1 MVFREFRLGCFPET
15 YKKSDLF
22 YSIAATL
29 HATIRSKLFAAIK
42 IEGSMMRYRNL
53 AGTDIAVS
61 EVGFGVWTIST
72 GWWGEV
78 DNAKSIK
85 LLHSAL
91 DKGINYFDTADT
103 YGSGKGE
110 TILAD
115 AFGGMRDK
123 VVISTK
129 IGYDFYNHTARR
141 GQQERPQVWSEDFL
155 RFALGESLRRLDTDY
170 IDFLQ
175 LHNVKMDAV
184 EDDGLFELM
193 DTIKA
198 EGKIRSYGIALGPKI
213 GWKDEG
219 VKAMRER
226 DLSGVQMI
234 HNILEQNPGRSL
246 IEAATETDT
255 SLIVRV
261 PHSSGMLE
269 GKYDENTTFA
279 DNDHRRH
286 RPKEWLIDGLKK
298 VEQLGFLTESGER
311 TLGQAA
317 LKFCLADAAVV
328 STLPNIYDEEQ
339 LEEFAAAPDVPDL
352 TDDELSRIADLHES
366 NFGIDKAV
374 SNQQSAIS

>member
-1 MVFREFRLGCFPET
+1 
-15 YKKSDLF
+15 
-22 YSIAATL
+22 
-29 HATIRSKLFAAIK
+29 
-42 IEGSMMRYRNL
+42 MRYRNL

-78 DNAKSIK
+78 DDAKSIK

-115 AFGGMRDK
+115 AFGGMRDE

-155 RFALGESLRRLDTDY
+155 RFALDESLKRLGTDY

-184 EDDGLFELM
+184 EDDGPFQLM
-193 DTIKA
+193 DDIKS

-213 GWKDEG
+213 GWLDEG
-219 VKAMRER
+219 ARAMRER
-226 DLSGVQMI
+226 NVSGVQMI
-234 HNILEQNPGRSL
+234 HNILEQDPGREL
-246 IEAATETDT
+246 IEAANETDT

-269 GKYDENTTFA
+269 GKYDENTTFGE
-279 DNDHRRH
+279 NDHRRH

-298 VEQLGFLTESGER
+298 VERVRFLTDSGER

-317 LKFCLADAAVV
+317 LKFCLADDAVV

-352 TDDELSRIADLHES
+352 TDEELSRIAELYEN

-374 SNQQSAIS
+374 SDRQSAIS